1 MTQSASRTR
10 FVLVGFVLVMAIIT
24 ADALIIAM
32 QRRAAIDAFRQAT
45 IDLGV
50 GITQQTSLAIASV
63 DVALREIRAELS
75 LIEETSPDRI
85 AVALR
90 SKAIFERLVSKQQRL
105 MNVDGLTLIDADG
118 KVANSSRA

>member
-1 MTQSASRTR
+1 
-10 FVLVGFVLVMAIIT
+10 MAIIT